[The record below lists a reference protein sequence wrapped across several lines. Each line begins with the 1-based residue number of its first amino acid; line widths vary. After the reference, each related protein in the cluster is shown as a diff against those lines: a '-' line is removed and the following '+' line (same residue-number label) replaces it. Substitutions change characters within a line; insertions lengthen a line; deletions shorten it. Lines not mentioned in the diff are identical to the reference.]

1 MSSLETYC
9 LGIAAGYLKSS
20 DLHHFGAYYLAP
32 NVTILD
38 QNSSSYKR
46 TVRFAYWLNNRNYE
60 KKFQQPD
67 CLTEAFWA

>member
-20 DLHHFGAYYLAP
+20 DLHHFGAYYLAR

-38 QNSSSYKR
+38 
-46 TVRFAYWLNNRNYE
+46 
-60 KKFQQPD
+60 
-67 CLTEAFWA
+67 